1 MMKLDHVNEKMTL
14 KEIMNMN
21 SSLEPELFK
30 LGFNACCSK
39 METVEAFAK
48 DKNINV
54 KKAIEV
60 LNTKIDE
67 VNMISE
73 LLDDY
78 DQ

>member
-1 MMKLDHVNEKMTL
+1 MKIDHVNEKMTL

-48 DKNINV
+48 DKKIDV
-54 KKAIEV
+54 KKAIET
-60 LNTKIDE
+60 LNAKIDE
-67 VNMISE
+67 VNKISE
-73 LLDDY
+73 LLEEHE
-78 DQ
+78 Q

>member
-1 MMKLDHVNEKMTL
+1 MKLDHVNEKMTL

-48 DKNINV
+48 DKKIDV
-54 KKAIEV
+54 KKAIEA
-60 LNTKIDE
+60 LNAKIDE
-67 VNMISE
+67 VNKISE
-73 LLDDY
+73 LLEEHE
-78 DQ
+78 Q

>member
-1 MMKLDHVNEKMTL
+1 MKLDHVNEKMTL

-48 DKNINV
+48 DKKIDV
-54 KKAIEV
+54 KKAIET
-60 LNTKIDE
+60 LNAKIDE
-67 VNMISE
+67 VNKISE
-73 LLDDY
+73 LLEEHE
-78 DQ
+78 Q